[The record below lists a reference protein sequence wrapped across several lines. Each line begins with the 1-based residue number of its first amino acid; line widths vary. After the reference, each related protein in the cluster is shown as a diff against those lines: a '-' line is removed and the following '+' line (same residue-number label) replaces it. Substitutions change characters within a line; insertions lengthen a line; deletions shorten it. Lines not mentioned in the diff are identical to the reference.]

1 MNVQVNLAFSASLF
15 PFSCKYIIQEFIS
28 FCPALGAAAA
38 GEICRF
44 HYLRRSLVLSAK
56 EEGRGINLRSGK
68 RASLA
73 RRGPRRGTRRERARA
88 QANKGAARVPA
99 ARRSARRPSNMRA
112 RCASV
117 AYKSGEDLEMQEQTD
132 ADDATRRKSGD
143 A

>member
-73 RRGPRRGTRRERARA
+73 RRGPRRGTRRESASASEQGGRSRACRPSIGATPIKHARA
-88 QANKGAARVPA
+88 VCVSCVQVGGG
-99 ARRSARRPSNMRA
+99 S
-112 RCASV
+112 
-117 AYKSGEDLEMQEQTD
+117 
-132 ADDATRRKSGD
+132 
-143 A
+143 